1 MMEEN
6 DGSSPD
12 GAIGAFLDSCYKGDQ
27 AAIASLLEKG
37 VDVNGSDAVYTTPL
51 QVAAAS
57 GHETLVQLLMARGAQ
72 LEAANLY
79 GWTPLMHAA
88 RHGHAGVVRLLLQ
101 RGADG
106 RRCNRLGASPLL
118 LAAVS
123 GHLSTVSALLEAGAA
138 DAPPASPNPQPRTD
152 RGAQPGKER
161 VAAQPGKGRAVA
173 QPGKEKAIK
182 QHSKERVTAQLSTEK
197 IPAQPIK
204 ERAMTQPGKGRATA
218 QISKER
224 ATAQVGKD
232 RATAQPSKERAVA
245 QPGKE
250 RPAAE
255 KPAWTPRRC
264 PTASL
269 AATSA
274 ATLAAAAHGNN
285 SVLRLL
291 LDRGA
296 ALDVQLPEL
305 GLNALMLAAVGG
317 HRSTC
322 RILLEAGADPNAHN
336 TLGMTALDMA
346 RVAGHRQVVRVLE
359 DSTEEAEDTGD
370 STDLHEAVR
379 RRDLTLATQLLSADP
394 GAANRVRSESGAPL
408 TLAALAGDTP
418 MAALLLR
425 HGAVVDQPE
434 PTTGWTPLMHA
445 VFHNHPEMVKLLLS
459 SGADANVRDHKG
471 CTAFDLASLVDSSPD
486 MIRLLA
492 ACTYKFTPPVP
503 PAGLAG
509 GPAPLAWQSRAVST
523 PSLQDRGLKAW
534 WSRFSSRF
542 QNVRARVEPVVMTG
556 ARPLPEETG
565 VPQDAD
571 RSRPRLT
578 LDGVLPAAKRLKART
593 PQGFPAR
600 SLPSDTLRP
609 VLPPFCADRSALDR
623 CRLPPALCEGPADC
637 DNGPDSAA
645 VPAAS
650 AGSGPAPGGGHL
662 NTYRLLSYLRS
673 PNSSPSN
680 SLGQRRLLSP
690 GPHSSGDSGFETS
703 GKSSIDHPSYLRKAA
718 KGSPAKRGSLKQKPS
733 LRKKPTTTAA
743 DPPSAAEPATSDGQA
758 VGKLTYLLRSL
769 GLARYGSAF
778 AAEEIDFEAF
788 LDLTDDDLVE
798 LNVSRRDRQKL
809 AVVIQELRQK
819 LRV

>member
-106 RRCNRLGASPLL
+106 RRCNRLGTCC
-118 LAAVS
+118 V
-123 GHLSTVSALLEAGAA
+123 GVRGKGV
-138 DAPPASPNPQPRTD
+138 D
-152 RGAQPGKER
+152 RG
-161 VAAQPGKGRAVA
+161 
-173 QPGKEKAIK
+173 KAEYS
-182 QHSKERVTAQLSTEK
+182 QRS
-197 IPAQPIK
+197 
-204 ERAMTQPGKGRATA
+204 
-218 QISKER
+218 
-224 ATAQVGKD
+224 
-232 RATAQPSKERAVA
+232 
-245 QPGKE
+245 
-250 RPAAE
+250 
-255 KPAWTPRRC
+255 
-264 PTASL
+264 
-269 AATSA
+269 
-274 ATLAAAAHGNN
+274 
-285 SVLRLL
+285 
-291 LDRGA
+291 
-296 ALDVQLPEL
+296 
-305 GLNALMLAAVGG
+305 LNALMLAAVGG

-359 DSTEEAEDTGD
+359 DSTEEAEDTGGECGRGEEGD

-509 GPAPLAWQSRAVST
+509 GPAPLAWQSRAVSA